1 MDHFSDRLAA
11 SIIARR
17 SLVCV
22 GLDPVLERMP
32 PDLVDEFR
40 PRAARAETRGTK
52 GSEGAGGTTRGAKG
66 SEGAGG
72 TTAEEKAVAAGGA
85 DERAVEEEAVAACFA
100 AFCAGVIAAV
110 AETAACV
117 KPQAAF
123 FEQYGA
129 AGWRA
134 LVDTVACAHAYDLPV
149 ILDVKRG
156 DIAATGAAY
165 RRAAFGGAP
174 GFAASVAGV
183 GADALTVNPYLG
195 DDSLAPFIDAC
206 GDGRGVFV
214 LVRTSNPGA
223 ATLQELE
230 VEGRPL
236 YLHVAETVARLGAAQ
251 VGAHGYCDVGAVV
264 GATAPSA
271 LRAVRAAL
279 PHAFLLVPGVG
290 AQGGA
295 TEILG
300 ELKVGDAGG
309 LVVNASR
316 SIIYAWQQGE
326 GDYRR
331 AAAEAAEALRR
342 ELGSPA

>member
-1 MDHFSDRLAA
+1 VEHFSDRLAA
-11 SIIARR
+11 SITARR

-32 PDLVDEFR
+32 PALLDAHR
-40 PRAARAETRGTK
+40 PA
-52 GSEGAGGTTRGAKG
+52 
-66 SEGAGG
+66 
-72 TTAEEKAVAAGGA
+72 AVAGE
-85 DERAVEEEAVAACFA
+85 DEAVAACFA
-100 AFCAGVIAAV
+100 EFCAGVIDAV
-110 AETAACV
+110 AGKAACV

-134 LVDTVACAHAYDLPV
+134 LTDTVACARAHDLPV

-156 DIAATGAAY
+156 DIASTGAAY

-174 GFAASVAGV
+174 GFAAPVAGV
-183 GADALTVNPYLG
+183 AADAVTVSPYLG
-195 DDSLAPFIDAC
+195 DDSLTPFTDAC
-206 GDGRGVFV
+206 AEGRGVFV

-223 ATLQELE
+223 AMLQELE
-230 VEGRPL
+230 VDGRPL
-236 YLHVAETVARLGAAQ
+236 YLHVAAAVARLGAAH
-251 VGAHGYCDVGAVV
+251 VGERGYSDVGAVV
-264 GATAPSA
+264 GATAPAA
-271 LRAVRAAL
+271 LRAVRVAL
-279 PHAFLLVPGVG
+279 PGAFLLIPGVG

-295 TEILG
+295 TEALA

-309 LVVNASR
+309 FVVNASR

-326 GDYRR
+326 ADYRR

-342 ELGSPA
+342 ELGPPA